1 MLSGD
6 LRKVSG
12 ENIEIRTIPV
22 ENANII
28 KKRASTEYTGDSSS
42 SLLSKQVIRVIGEI
56 INDTK
61 RSKGRSNTRS

>member
-28 KKRASTEYTGDSSS
+28 KNVHPQSTQV
-42 SLLSKQVIRVIGEI
+42 LSRQVIRVIGEI

-61 RSKGRSNTRS
+61 RSRGRSNTRS

>member
-28 KKRASTEYTGDSSS
+28 KNVHPQST
-42 SLLSKQVIRVIGEI
+42 QVIRRRRCSPGKLYRVEEI

-61 RSKGRSNTRS
+61 RSRGRSNTRG

>member
-28 KKRASTEYTGDSSS
+28 KNVHPQST
-42 SLLSKQVIRVIGEI
+42 QVIRVVVVALQASYTEFE
-56 INDTK
+56 
-61 RSKGRSNTRS
+61 R